1 MHYSV
6 KQLPWHTD
14 AEISWLRESGTSQL
28 QPTMT
33 KEAEFLEKIIMQS
46 FYGTMPETLI
56 MLSGDVL

>member
-1 MHYSV
+1 MT

-14 AEISWLRESGTSQL
+14 AEISWLRESDTSQL